1 MSYGASLA
9 DLFRRAAGYVDKILR
24 GAKPADL
31 PVQQPTKFELVI
43 NLKTAKALGLDR
55 AADAPRPRRRG
66 DRMIGRREME
76 GATMKL
82 PHRRQIL
89 HLAAGAAALPAV
101 SRTAWAQAYPTRPMT
116 MVVPYSAGGPTDTIA
131 RIMAER
137 MRTSI
142 GQIIIVENTT
152 GAAGTIGVG
161 RVARAAP
168 DGYTICIGHWG
179 THVVNGAIYEL
190 QYHVFDDF
198 EPVSLIA
205 TNPQLIV
212 ARKTVPAKDL
222 KELIAWLKA
231 NVATATQGTAGH
243 GSGSHVSGVY
253 FQSITGTKFQF
264 VPYRGAGP
272 AMQDLVA
279 GQIDIMIDQAANSI
293 PQVRA
298 GTIKAYA
305 VTDKTRLAAA
315 PDIPTV
321 DEAGVPG
328 LHISIWHALWMPKGT
343 PKEIIAKLNGAV
355 VDALADPGVRKRL
368 ADLGQEIPPGE
379 DQNPQRLAAYH
390 KAEIEKWWPILKAA
404 NIKGE

>member
-1 MSYGASLA
+1 MRKLLLA
-9 DLFRRAAGYVDKILR
+9 VAFAALTGIA
-24 GAKPADL
+24 G
-31 PVQQPTKFELVI
+31 
-43 NLKTAKALGLDR
+43 
-55 AADAPRPRRRG
+55 ADAQTYPSRP
-66 DRMIGRREME
+66 I
-76 GATMKL
+76 
-82 PHRRQIL
+82 
-89 HLAAGAAALPAV
+89 
-101 SRTAWAQAYPTRPMT
+101 T

-131 RIMAER
+131 RLMAER
-137 MRTSI
+137 MRGPL
-142 GQIIIVENTT
+142 GQMVIVENVT

-168 DGYTICIGHWG
+168 DGYTISIGHWG
-179 THVVNGAIYEL
+179 THVVNGAIYAL
-190 QYHVFDDF
+190 QYDVLNDF

-205 TNPQLIV
+205 TNPQIIV
-212 ARKTVPAKDL
+212 ARKAMPAKDL
-222 KELIAWLKA
+222 QELVAWLKA
-231 NVATATQGTAGH
+231 NSAKATQGTAGH

-253 FQSITGTKFQF
+253 LQSITGARFQF

-279 GQIDIMIDQAANSI
+279 GQIDIMIDQAANSL

-305 VTDKTRLAAA
+305 VTDRSRLAAA

-343 PKEIIAKLNGAV
+343 PKDVITRINAAV
-355 VDALADPGVRKRL
+355 VEALADANTRRRL
-368 ADLGQEIPPGE
+368 ADLGQEIPPPE
-379 DQNPQRLAAYH
+379 QQNPQTLAAFH
-390 KAEIEKWWPILKAA
+390 KAEIEKWWPIIKAA

>member
-1 MSYGASLA
+1 MKL
-9 DLFRRAAGYVDKILR
+9 
-24 GAKPADL
+24 
-31 PVQQPTKFELVI
+31 
-43 NLKTAKALGLDR
+43 
-55 AADAPRPRRRG
+55 PRRRF
-66 DRMIGRREME
+66 
-76 GATMKL
+76 
-82 PHRRQIL
+82 L

-101 SRTAWAQAYPTRPMT
+101 SRMASAQTYPTNPIT
-116 MVVPYSAGGPTDTIA
+116 MVVPYAAGGPTDTIA

-137 MRTSI
+137 MRATL
-142 GQIIIVENTT
+142 GQTIIVENVT
-152 GAAGTIGVG
+152 GAAGTLGVG
-161 RVARAAP
+161 RVARAAS

-190 QYHVFDDF
+190 QYHVLNDF

-205 TNPQLIV
+205 ANPQLIV
-212 ARKTVPAKDL
+212 AKKAVPATNL
-222 KELIAWLKA
+222 PELIAWLKA
-231 NVATATQGTAGH
+231 NAATATQGTAGH

-253 FQSITGTKFQF
+253 MQAITGTKFQF

-279 GQIDIMIDQAANSI
+279 GQIDIMIDQAANSL

-298 GTIKAYA
+298 GTVKAYA

-321 DEAGVPG
+321 DEAGLPG

-343 PKEIIAKLNGAV
+343 PKEIIAKLNAAI
-355 VDALADPGVRKRL
+355 VDALADANVRKRL
-368 ADLGQEIPPGE
+368 ADLGQEIPPRE
-379 DQNPQRLAAYH
+379 DQNPQTLYAYH
-390 KAEIEKWWPILKAA
+390 KAEIEKWWPILKEA